1 MSQLT
6 YVILPGL
13 DYTSTGP
20 LWIDKIEISAK
31 INNKSVT
38 LYPIDNTGV
47 INRSSPSSSIV
58 FTKSQFQDHVNKIS
72 EGVYQHQIRHPK
84 FVVGS
89 TVIKNIKDSPFC
101 GLVAV
106 LHNGQV
112 SNTVLFTI
120 NLYTNIDWHSFGGE
134 YIANSGS
141 TNYVLIDTLSIKYNP
156 FVKVTQPLTIAAT
169 SSERLMQQQFTL
181 KLDNYTTDHVFN
193 TNSNFN
199 IGSPIIL
206 SSDYFPKVSV
216 LDADGYALLRKEC
229 SENWV
234 DVVKAN
240 ISVPSGSSFRF
251 LPFDNSKDRL
261 DKTSLFRFCSCILSG
276 NGTSGKQRFTAVTWH
291 QNKFNPSIKAS
302 YQIPYDF
309 TWLSDTK
316 YFTNDTININ
326 IQAEHKSSTS
336 SFTQPTDA
344 ITEDTQNIYLNVGS
358 SVQHLLNDFNSGYFT
373 KALFKCKSFVE
384 GATDIVYYYDDANSK
399 TIVPVITTPTVSW
412 GAVKATQGISST
424 SQSLVGRLQIDVN
437 CEGISDLS
445 YMSFIDNS
453 SDSRGLD
460 KLIMDTES
468 PVNSTDK
475 KKNIKIRNVSSSISA
490 SHNVT
495 YSVQIDRTN
504 IGGEFAITPHF
515 SISATDKNSQSV
527 YTLVLGDVV
536 GSKVIDYDASVP
548 TNLLSDYLNTHW
560 ASNKTAAKFS
570 SYTVEENSMT
580 KLGFTFD
587 DTVVIDL
594 NDTEI
599 VSKVVSGE
607 TYLFKYQV
615 IYEDKTGKLQF
626 PQANVEDQAYII
638 EHEGGQWKIV
648 SANLQGGTSISIQL
662 DKNHYQ
668 KMYVGCIGLFKLNK
682 SNITNNTDVS
692 ILGIPHCISPYEEV
706 TLFSNNSKI
715 NTQYKCV
722 YFPPDYYI
730 CAALY
735 KITTDTDINTEP
747 ENFHML
753 YNWEAKSAYIA
764 ANINGV
770 TYKT

>member
-31 INNKSVT
+31 INNKPVT

-47 INRSSPSSSIV
+47 INRSSPSSSVV

-106 LHNGQV
+106 LHDGQV

-181 KLDNYTTDHVFN
+181 KLDNYTTGHVFN

-309 TWLSDTK
+309 TWLSDAK
-316 YFTNDTININ
+316 YFTNDTVNIN
-326 IQAEHKSSTS
+326 IEAEYKSSTS

-373 KALFKCKSFVE
+373 KALFKCKSFVD

-399 TIVPVITTPTVSW
+399 TIVPVVTTPTVSW
-412 GAVKATQGISST
+412 GAVKATKGISST
-424 SQSLVGRLQIDVN
+424 QSSLAGKLQIDVN

-468 PVNSTDK
+468 PVTSTDK

-495 YSVQIDRTN
+495 YSEQLDRTN

-536 GSKVIDYDASVP
+536 GSKVIDYDESVP
-548 TNLLSDYLNTHW
+548 TNLLSDYLNAHW

-570 SYTVEENSMT
+570 SYIVEENGMT

-587 DTVVIDL
+587 DTVEIDL
-594 NDTEI
+594 NANEI
-599 VSKVVSGE
+599 KSKVVTGE

-615 IYEDKTGKLQF
+615 IYEDKVGKLQF

-648 SANLQGGTSISIQL
+648 STNLQGQTSIKIEL

-682 SNITNNTDVS
+682 SNLTNNTDVS

-715 NTQYKCV
+715 KTQYKCV